1 MPRTPPTGENP
12 TVPRP
17 RRLTNGEV
25 RPREYLT
32 DAEVDQLLAAARKR
46 GGRYCIGQRL

>member
-1 MPRTPPTGENP
+1 MSRTPPTGKNQ
-12 TVPRP
+12 TVALP
-17 RRLTNGEV
+17 RRPTNGEV

-46 GGRYCIGQRL
+46 GGR